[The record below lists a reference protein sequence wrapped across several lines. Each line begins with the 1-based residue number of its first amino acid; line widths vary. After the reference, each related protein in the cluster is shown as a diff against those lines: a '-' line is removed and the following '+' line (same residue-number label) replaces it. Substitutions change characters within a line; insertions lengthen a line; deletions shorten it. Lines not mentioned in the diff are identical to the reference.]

1 MVYLENNGNTI
12 KILDGHLRVEAMK
25 ELGFDKI
32 ASLISTLDDAY
43 TPNKQVNRLT
53 IIQEQ
58 KMLKLALERVSI
70 EKLSSSLG
78 ISIETLRGRSQ
89 ILNGID
95 SEVVSLLSDKH
106 IPRATFDI
114 LKKMKPLRQ
123 IEVANIMVS
132 FANFSKS
139 FALHLLIQNETKR
152 IEEIY
157 GANTLKLVI
166 AKSYINKLLD
176 NAKILHWLLEKNPEY
191 LNELKKYLRL
201 IL

>member
-1 MVYLENNGNTI
+1 
-12 KILDGHLRVEAMK
+12 MK

>member
-1 MVYLENNGNTI
+1 MIKFCFDDEFVDLDIKKLSPSKELITNVKQSVKYSQIKTSIKEIGLIEPIIVYLENNGNTI

-25 ELGFDKI
+25 ELGFDKV

-95 SEVVSLLSDKH
+95 SEVVSLLSTQEKL
-106 IPRATFDI
+106 I
-114 LKKMKPLRQ
+114 
-123 IEVANIMVS
+123 AN
-132 FANFSKS
+132 
-139 FALHLLIQNETKR
+139 
-152 IEEIY
+152 
-157 GANTLKLVI
+157 
-166 AKSYINKLLD
+166 
-176 NAKILHWLLEKNPEY
+176 WLP
-191 LNELKKYLRL
+191 
-201 IL
+201 